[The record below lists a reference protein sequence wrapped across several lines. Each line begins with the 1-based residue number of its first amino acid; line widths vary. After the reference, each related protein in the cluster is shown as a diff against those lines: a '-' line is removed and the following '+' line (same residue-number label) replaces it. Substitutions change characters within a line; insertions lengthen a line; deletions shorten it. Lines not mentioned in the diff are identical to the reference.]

1 MYIYAYLDE
10 EGVVGAVEVTV
21 AVEGLSGVFAIFI
34 VEEVTEALVL
44 NLTALAGVFLWKVGI
59 FDGVDLTLTSMY
71 NNNGMIMMYYL
82 WEVNHKENET
92 KY

>member
-1 MYIYAYLDE
+1 MCQYVYIYAYLDE

-44 NLTALAGVFLWKVGI
+44 NLTALAGVFL
-59 FDGVDLTLTSMY
+59 
-71 NNNGMIMMYYL
+71 
-82 WEVNHKENET
+82 
-92 KY
+92 